1 MGLPF
6 EEGGDPFASQVA
18 ANQQMLQEVTGA
30 VAPVPAATPNMLPAD
45 FGMPSH
51 LTATT
56 PVPDE
61 GEDQSHLLA
70 SPIQF
75 NPRKHL
81 RDLEGQFRDMPD
93 LPDAPDTDYRGYH
106 QAPEPE
112 EGASLDNLSNLYP
125 DNVYGPDGA
134 RIYGHGGREDGQM
147 DEKAIQIMRDM
158 RGKPDAEVTV
168 YRAVPEGVDAGINE
182 GDWVTI
188 TEDYAKV
195 HGDGPLEGKY
205 KIVKQKAKAKE
216 LFSEGNSIHEWAYW
230 PTKEAE
236 AEASPEAELDNIL
249 ESIRDEGTE
258 IDVWPKGEFLKIQAI
273 RTAEG
278 DRGSGKGAAA
288 MQRVLDYADKHGLIT
303 TLSPRPVKG
312 QGLSKKQ
319 LTDWYKRLGFV
330 NNTGRNKD
338 FRTRD
343 GMIRKPKDMPLSQE
357 APSSNKLSEV
367 ISKAM
372 FNNDKLSLASVYQ
385 RNLALSGE
393 GGDGLIWKPVCKT
406 GTLALSPGP
415 GQVDSDKPLELTPD
429 LFDSVKMAY
438 DDAAIEH
445 VTIPETHGNGVLE
458 NTGYVKAV
466 EVLDRESML
475 TDARIPDSSKK
486 LVEQDPE
493 GTRYL
498 MAGMRFT
505 EPEVKEKVLR
515 GTVANTSVGIKFNY
529 RRKRD
534 GKTYPAVLEHVALT
548 NQPWVDG
555 LVPFGQMMSRGLF
568 SRRSK
573 PEHSVYVDLD
583 TAVAVEEEIRPP
595 AMNPALSQTPK
606 DSPEVNEARLS
617 EVRDGVTIDDKQTT
631 PTVRTRHRNMDKTVE
646 ELLAGQQAELEAQQQ
661 RAEQL
666 ESELALA
673 QGTINAQGEQLHRDR
688 VAKKIGQLQEEGVA
702 PSVLQRAEA
711 IMLADYS
718 TGEGSLSLS
727 ISSGEDSEET
737 FQSASDVVEYLLAAV
752 PRGDDASGVAAV
764 MNGLDA
770 LSADKAEDDSVET
783 KVDRIRNFLSNGE

>member
-6 EEGGDPFASQVA
+6 EEGSDPFASQVA
-18 ANQQMLQEVTGA
+18 ENAQMLQEVTGA
-30 VAPVPAATPNMLPAD
+30 PAPSQAAAPNMLPD
-45 FGMPSH
+45 SFGMPSH

-56 PVPDE
+56 PAPE
-61 GEDQSHLLA
+61 EDNYESLLA
-70 SPIQF
+70 EDIPA
-75 NPRKHL
+75 
-81 RDLEGQFRDMPD
+81 EE
-93 LPDAPDTDYRGYH
+93 
-106 QAPEPE
+106 PEPTTS
-112 EGASLDNLSNLYP
+112 SL
-125 DNVYGPDGA
+125 G
-134 RIYGHGGREDGQM
+134 
-147 DEKAIQIMRDM
+147 
-158 RGKPDAEVTV
+158 
-168 YRAVPEGVDAGINE
+168 
-182 GDWVTI
+182 
-188 TEDYAKV
+188 
-195 HGDGPLEGKY
+195 
-205 KIVKQKAKAKE
+205 
-216 LFSEGNSIHEWAYW
+216 
-230 PTKEAE
+230 
-236 AEASPEAELDNIL
+236 
-249 ESIRDEGTE
+249 
-258 IDVWPKGEFLKIQAI
+258 
-273 RTAEG
+273 
-278 DRGSGKGAAA
+278 
-288 MQRVLDYADKHGLIT
+288 
-303 TLSPRPVKG
+303 
-312 QGLSKKQ
+312 
-319 LTDWYKRLGFV
+319 
-330 NNTGRNKD
+330 
-338 FRTRD
+338 
-343 GMIRKPKDMPLSQE
+343 
-357 APSSNKLSEV
+357 EV

-372 FNNDKLSLASVYQ
+372 PKKEKLSLASVYQ
-385 RNLALSGE
+385 RGLALGAVGE
-393 GGDGLIWKPVCKT
+393 DGLIWKPVCKT

-415 GQVDSDKPLELTPD
+415 GQVDSEKPLELTPD

-458 NTGYVKAV
+458 NTGYVQAV
-466 EVLDRESML
+466 EVLDREAML
-475 TDARIPDSSKK
+475 SDSRIPDSSKK

-568 SRRSK
+568 GRRSR

-583 TAVAVEEEIRPP
+583 TAVAVEEVAPE
-595 AMNPALSQTPK
+595 PALNPKLVKTPE
-606 DSPEVNEARLS
+606 DSPVVESASLS
-617 EVRDGVTIDDKQTT
+617 EDRNGVTIDHKQST
-631 PTVRTRHRNMDKTVE
+631 PTVRTRHSNMDKTVE
-646 ELLAGQQAELEAQQQ
+646 ELLASQQAELEAQQQ

-688 VAKKIGQLQEEGVA
+688 VAKKISQLQDEGVA

-727 ISSGEDSEET
+727 ISSGEDTEET

-770 LSADKAEDDSVET
+770 LSADKDEDDSVET